1 MNAPR
6 LKNLRKH
13 AIAMHR
19 AYPTS
24 ILGALSMSEKSYVRC
39 PAALRIAL
47 IWNDFWILTR
57 CGAQNAWVAL
67 ILEKKSNNQTH

>member
-1 MNAPR
+1 
-6 LKNLRKH
+6 
-13 AIAMHR
+13 
-19 AYPTS
+19 
-24 ILGALSMSEKSYVRC
+24 MSEKSYVRC